1 MNLLSKTNMNFINIK
16 SGSKGNASLI
26 FDDKTLILVDVG
38 VNKKDL
44 VNALKSINK
53 KIEDIDLILLTHNH
67 VDHIKGLRF
76 VDETKIYCVNGI
88 IEETDEYHTLNLF
101 EEFSLDDFTIIPLK
115 TSHDVDACSG
125 FLFRHKENDGNIVSL
140 GYITDTGYI
149 HVKNFEKLKNKSL
162 YVFESNHDV
171 RLLREGKYP
180 YYLQQ
185 RILSDKGH
193 LSNKDS
199 AYYLSNFI
207 GDKTEQIILIH
218 LSEENNKPEVALKTL
233 LDTLEKKGVRV
244 PDIEIAMQRESTELV
259 EL

>member
-1 MNLLSKTNMNFINIK
+1 MKICVLA
-16 SGSKGNASLI
+16 SGSKGNSSYI
-26 FDDKTLILVDVG
+26 ETNKTKSLVDLG
-38 VNKKDL
+38 MSAGYIAKS
-44 VNALKSINK
+44 LKSIGVDPSEIQRVFITHAHTDHVAGLKVFLK
-53 KIEDIDLILLTHNH
+53 KYHPVVYLTKKMEEELGFEIEDKVYIDDNTSI
-67 VDHIKGLRF
+67 D
-76 VDETKIYCVNGI
+76 D
-88 IEETDEYHTLNLF
+88 
-101 EEFSLDDFTIIPLK
+101 LDVTVIK
-115 TSHDVDACSG
+115 TSHDAADSNGYVFSSG
-125 FLFRHKENDGNIVSL
+125 GKSIV
-140 GYITDTGYI
+140 YITDTGYI

-218 LSEENNKPEVALKTL
+218 LSEENNRPEVALKTL

-244 PDIEIAMQRESTELV
+244 PNIEIAMQRESTELI

>member
-1 MNLLSKTNMNFINIK
+1 MKICVLA
-16 SGSKGNASLI
+16 SGSKGNSSYI
-26 FDDKTLILVDVG
+26 ETNKTKSLVDLGMSAGYIAKSLKNIG
-38 VNKKDL
+38 VDPSEIQRVFITHAHTDHVAGLKVFLKKYHPVVYL
-44 VNALKSINK
+44 TK
-53 KIEDIDLILLTHNH
+53 KMEDELGIEIEDKVYIDDNTSI
-67 VDHIKGLRF
+67 D
-76 VDETKIYCVNGI
+76 D
-88 IEETDEYHTLNLF
+88 
-101 EEFSLDDFTIIPLK
+101 LDVTVIK
-115 TSHDVDACSG
+115 TSHDAADSNGYVFSSG
-125 FLFRHKENDGNIVSL
+125 GKSIV
-140 GYITDTGYI
+140 YITDTGYI

-244 PDIEIAMQRESTELV
+244 PNIEIAMQRESTELI

>member
-1 MNLLSKTNMNFINIK
+1 MKICVLA
-16 SGSKGNASLI
+16 SGSKGNSSYI
-26 FDDKTLILVDVG
+26 ETDKTKSLVDLG
-38 VNKKDL
+38 MSAGYIAKS
-44 VNALKSINK
+44 LKSIGVDPSEIQRVFITHAHTDHVAGLKVFLK
-53 KIEDIDLILLTHNH
+53 KYHPVVYLTKKMEEELGFEIEDKVYIDDNTSI
-67 VDHIKGLRF
+67 D
-76 VDETKIYCVNGI
+76 D
-88 IEETDEYHTLNLF
+88 
-101 EEFSLDDFTIIPLK
+101 LDVIVIK
-115 TSHDVDACSG
+115 TSHDAADSNGYVFSSG
-125 FLFRHKENDGNIVSL
+125 GKSIV
-140 GYITDTGYI
+140 YITDTGYI

-218 LSEENNKPEVALKTL
+218 LSEENNRPEVALKTL

-244 PDIEIAMQRESTELV
+244 PNIEIAMQRESTELI

>member
-1 MNLLSKTNMNFINIK
+1 MKICVLA
-16 SGSKGNASLI
+16 SGSKGNSSYI
-26 FDDKTLILVDVG
+26 ETNKTKSLVDLGMSAGYIAKSLKNIG
-38 VNKKDL
+38 VDPSEIQRVFITHAHTDHVAGLKVFLKKYHPVVYL
-44 VNALKSINK
+44 TK
-53 KIEDIDLILLTHNH
+53 KMEDELGIEIEDKVYIDDNTSI
-67 VDHIKGLRF
+67 D
-76 VDETKIYCVNGI
+76 D
-88 IEETDEYHTLNLF
+88 
-101 EEFSLDDFTIIPLK
+101 LDVTVIK
-115 TSHDVDACSG
+115 TSHDAADSNGYVFSSG
-125 FLFRHKENDGNIVSL
+125 GKSIV
-140 GYITDTGYI
+140 YITDTGYI

-207 GDKTEQIILIH
+207 GDNTEKIILIH
-218 LSEENNKPEVALKTL
+218 LSEENNRPEVALKTL

>member
-1 MNLLSKTNMNFINIK
+1 MKICVLA
-16 SGSKGNASLI
+16 SGSKGNSSYI
-26 FDDKTLILVDVG
+26 ETDKTKSLVDLG
-38 VNKKDL
+38 MSAGYIAKS
-44 VNALKSINK
+44 LKSIGVDPSEIQRVFITHAHTDHVAGLKVFLK
-53 KIEDIDLILLTHNH
+53 KYHPVVYLTKKMEDELEIEIEDKVYIDDNTSI
-67 VDHIKGLRF
+67 D
-76 VDETKIYCVNGI
+76 D
-88 IEETDEYHTLNLF
+88 
-101 EEFSLDDFTIIPLK
+101 LDVTVIK
-115 TSHDVDACSG
+115 TSHDAADSNGYVFSSG
-125 FLFRHKENDGNIVSL
+125 GKSIV
-140 GYITDTGYI
+140 YITDTGYI

-218 LSEENNKPEVALKTL
+218 LSEENNRPEVALKTL

-244 PDIEIAMQRESTELV
+244 PNIEIAMQRESTELI

>member
-1 MNLLSKTNMNFINIK
+1 MKTCVLA
-16 SGSKGNASLI
+16 SGSKGNSSYI
-26 FDDKTLILVDVG
+26 ETDKTKSLVDLG
-38 VNKKDL
+38 MSAGYIAKS
-44 VNALKSINK
+44 LKSIGVDPSEIQRVFITHAHTDHVAGLKVFLK
-53 KIEDIDLILLTHNH
+53 KYHPVVYLTKKMEEELGFEIEDKVYIDDNTSI
-67 VDHIKGLRF
+67 D
-76 VDETKIYCVNGI
+76 D
-88 IEETDEYHTLNLF
+88 
-101 EEFSLDDFTIIPLK
+101 LDVTVIK
-115 TSHDVDACSG
+115 TSHDAADSNGYVFSSG
-125 FLFRHKENDGNIVSL
+125 GKSIV
-140 GYITDTGYI
+140 YITDTGYI

-218 LSEENNKPEVALKTL
+218 LSEENNRPEVALKTL

-244 PDIEIAMQRESTELV
+244 PNIEIAMQRESTELI

>member
-1 MNLLSKTNMNFINIK
+1 MKICVLA
-16 SGSKGNASLI
+16 SGSKGNSSYI
-26 FDDKTLILVDVG
+26 ETDKTKSLVDLG
-38 VNKKDL
+38 MSAGYIAKS
-44 VNALKSINK
+44 LKSIGVDPSEIQRVFITHAHTDHVAGLKVFLK
-53 KIEDIDLILLTHNH
+53 KYHPVVYLTKKMEDELVIEIEDKVYIDDNTSI
-67 VDHIKGLRF
+67 D
-76 VDETKIYCVNGI
+76 D
-88 IEETDEYHTLNLF
+88 
-101 EEFSLDDFTIIPLK
+101 LDVTVIK
-115 TSHDVDACSG
+115 TSHDAADSNGYVFSSG
-125 FLFRHKENDGNIVSL
+125 SKSIV
-140 GYITDTGYI
+140 YITDTGYI
-149 HVKNFEKLKNKSL
+149 HVKNFDKLKNKSL

-218 LSEENNKPEVALKTL
+218 LSEENNRPEVALKTL

-244 PDIEIAMQRESTELV
+244 PNIEIAMQRESTELI

>member
-1 MNLLSKTNMNFINIK
+1 MKICVLA
-16 SGSKGNASLI
+16 SGSKGNSSYI
-26 FDDKTLILVDVG
+26 ETDKTKSLVDLG
-38 VNKKDL
+38 MSAGYIAKS
-44 VNALKSINK
+44 LKSIGVDPSEIQRVFITHTHTDHVAGLKVFLK
-53 KIEDIDLILLTHNH
+53 KYHPVVYLTKKMEDELGIEIEDKVYIDDNTSI
-67 VDHIKGLRF
+67 D
-76 VDETKIYCVNGI
+76 D
-88 IEETDEYHTLNLF
+88 
-101 EEFSLDDFTIIPLK
+101 LDVTVIK
-115 TSHDVDACSG
+115 TSHDAADSNGYVFSSG
-125 FLFRHKENDGNIVSL
+125 GKSIV
-140 GYITDTGYI
+140 YITDTGYI

-207 GDKTEQIILIH
+207 GDNTEKIILIH
-218 LSEENNKPEVALKTL
+218 LSEENNRPEVALKTL

-244 PDIEIAMQRESTELV
+244 PDIEIAMQRESTELI

>member
-1 MNLLSKTNMNFINIK
+1 MKICVLA
-16 SGSKGNASLI
+16 SGSKGNSSYI
-26 FDDKTLILVDVG
+26 ETDKTKSLVDLGMSAGYIAKSLKNIG
-38 VNKKDL
+38 VDPSEIQRVFITHAHTDHVAGLKVFLKKYHPVVYL
-44 VNALKSINK
+44 TK
-53 KIEDIDLILLTHNH
+53 KMEDELGIEIEDKVYIDDNTSI
-67 VDHIKGLRF
+67 D
-76 VDETKIYCVNGI
+76 D
-88 IEETDEYHTLNLF
+88 
-101 EEFSLDDFTIIPLK
+101 LDVTVIK
-115 TSHDVDACSG
+115 TSHDAADSNGYVFSSG
-125 FLFRHKENDGNIVSL
+125 DKSIV
-140 GYITDTGYI
+140 YITDTGYI

-207 GDKTEQIILIH
+207 GDNTEKIILIH
-218 LSEENNKPEVALKTL
+218 LSEENNRPEVALKTL

-244 PDIEIAMQRESTELV
+244 PDIEIAMQRESTELI

>member
-1 MNLLSKTNMNFINIK
+1 MKICVLA
-16 SGSKGNASLI
+16 SGSKGNSSYI
-26 FDDKTLILVDVG
+26 ETDKTKSLVDLG
-38 VNKKDL
+38 MSAGYIAKS
-44 VNALKSINK
+44 LKSIGVDPSEIQRVFITHAHTDHVVGLKVFLK
-53 KIEDIDLILLTHNH
+53 KYRPVVYLTKKMEDELGIEIEDKVYIDDNTSI
-67 VDHIKGLRF
+67 D
-76 VDETKIYCVNGI
+76 D
-88 IEETDEYHTLNLF
+88 
-101 EEFSLDDFTIIPLK
+101 LDVTVIK
-115 TSHDVDACSG
+115 TSHDAADSNGYVFSSSG
-125 FLFRHKENDGNIVSL
+125 KSIV
-140 GYITDTGYI
+140 YITDTGYI

-244 PDIEIAMQRESTELV
+244 PNIEIAMQRESTELI